1 MAKLSIIEMRKAKAL
16 EQINMRLARI
26 EEKLGISEE
35 PVMVVVT
42 GDTQVP
48 PQPQPASEGETEAPA
63 RTKPRSKSK

>member
-48 PQPQPASEGETEAPA
+48 TQSEPAGEGETQAPA